1 MMNFL
6 CPDTLIQSRARVRAR
21 ASAVKMLALPC
32 RAPVRSPY
40 SVCTAYP
47 TLFPSLEPSECRGDI
62 GGCQVVQAFL
72 CQEELEEPIW

>member
-21 ASAVKMLALPC
+21 ASAVKMPVGAMASHTKDFKNWSGPCLHGALPC

-47 TLFPSLEPSECRGDI
+47 TLFPSLEPSVKMGI
-62 GGCQVVQAFL
+62 
-72 CQEELEEPIW
+72 